1 MPKRTVIDQ
10 AALRKLTKALEVFKE
25 VDPTISL
32 PSILAYLY
40 YLDDDAQSGN
50 RHRVERR
57 LGLSNATGSRATLY
71 WADYK
76 APRVPGKGFLEQV
89 PDPDDRRYQIITL
102 TRKGVEFAQDLEDA
116 LKAHT
121 PLKDRQ

>member
-1 MPKRTVIDQ
+1 MKLTVIDK
-10 AALRKLTKALEVFKE
+10 AALRKLTKALEVFRE

-40 YLDDDAQSGN
+40 YLDDDNQSGN
-50 RHRVERR
+50 RNRVEQR

-76 APRVPGKGFLEQV
+76 AKRAPGKGFLDQT

-102 TRKGVEFAQDLEDA
+102 TRKGLEFAQDLNEA
-116 LKAHT
+116 LK
-121 PLKDRQ
+121 PQLSESNQ

>member
-1 MPKRTVIDQ
+1 MKLTAIDK
-10 AALRKLTKALEVFKE
+10 AALRKLTKALEAFRE

-40 YLDDDAQSGN
+40 YLDDDNQSGN
-50 RHRVERR
+50 RSRVEQR
-57 LGLSNATGSRATLY
+57 LSLSNATASRATLY

-76 APRVPGKGFLEQV
+76 AKRAPGKGFLEQA

-102 TRKGVEFAQDLEDA
+102 TRKGLEFAQDLNEA
-116 LKAHT
+116 LK
-121 PLKDRQ
+121 PQLSESNQ